1 MLKTALFDCEINEKC
16 RSVDGVRGI
25 CPPHPGAF
33 DTSIVPTPGEF
44 AVQGKKNANA
54 RGGGVNY
61 AKNPKPHSSCR
72 TNSS

>member
-1 MLKTALFDCEINEKC
+1 MKNVAVLTEYAAFAL
-16 RSVDGVRGI
+16 
-25 CPPHPGAF
+25 
-33 DTSIVPTPGEF
+33 PTPGEF

-54 RGGGVNY
+54 RAGGGVNY